1 MFTIV
6 FILLLLV
13 IIIGIVLFAFI
24 CIRSGFDNKYD
35 IHWDNNL
42 PPIPDEED
50 LSDNL
55 PKSSWGLRKA
65 DYLELDM
72 PYLDNEVNTL
82 MGLRSEVFL

>member
-1 MFTIV
+1 MQNSDV
-6 FILLLLV
+6 P
-13 IIIGIVLFAFI
+13 
-24 CIRSGFDNKYD
+24 N
-35 IHWDNNL
+35 
-42 PPIPDEED
+42 EED

-82 MGLRSEVFL
+82 MGLLSEVIL